1 MHSYFPYLLFWP
13 NLKQDKFPEIDL
25 KVELGKEGLY
35 DDSGNECRQLS
46 TRIEVDNMIS
56 PTTGAL
62 NARLLPKA
70 LRVNDLNIHLGSES
84 AYYDRMEAGCT
95 ISFSVANETR
105 VIAGLNQRS
114 SAGGDQRT
122 NEFMDELE
130 KYLLTYEIKEMRHW

>member
-1 MHSYFPYLLFWP
+1 
-13 NLKQDKFPEIDL
+13 
-25 KVELGKEGLY
+25 
-35 DDSGNECRQLS
+35 
-46 TRIEVDNMIS
+46 MIS

-84 AYYDRMEAGCT
+84 AYYERMDQSCT
-95 ISFSVANETR
+95 ISFSVANEIR

-114 SAGGDQRT
+114 SGDQRT
-122 NEFMDELE
+122 NEFMDELQ